1 MKSIQ
6 LLKNKALDPAV
17 SISELLR
24 IAYTIAVELNLVD
37 FKKWLHSE
45 MYGYE
50 NIHDLPSYRL
60 VHGVMVSLNPAYGC
74 WQTVKIYD
82 KKILEFLHS
91 TPTTNK
97 ISEIEH
103 LLNFSEKSSFI
114 HQELPIAIQKIFAE
128 NNFGMKSAIYIGK
141 QNLAGILDTVRNEIL
156 DWALEL
162 EKKGILGDEE
172 MNFSDKERMQAQG
185 ITINNYIV
193 GNNTNA
199 PIQQGNNN
207 VMQLKPQNDDI
218 ETIKVLITEIKN
230 VIEKFDVTQQQ
241 ELQSEIASI
250 EPQLQSPNPKI
261 KIINIALQSIRNIFE
276 GAIGSY
282 LSSVPSVIDT
292 FNKVKNFISS

>member
-60 VHGVMVSLNPAYGC
+60 VYGVMVSLNPAYGC

-250 EPQLQSPNPKI
+250 EPQLQSPNQ
-261 KIINIALQSIRNIFE
+261 N
-276 GAIGSY
+276 
-282 LSSVPSVIDT
+282 
-292 FNKVKNFISS
+292 